1 MAYVEQSRYAD
12 GEWQWFCCRCGEW
25 HSETLHLYCP
35 DAPHGGTVQVLKPAE
50 VDPLETVYCPD
61 APHGGTVQ
69 VLQPVPASETD
80 TALETARH
88 TIKVLSE
95 RVTAL
100 ETEKTEMQHKLD
112 DIQSVYRLWVCEGE
126 KRRDD

>member
-12 GEWQWFCCRCGEW
+12 GEWQWFCRCGEW
-25 HSETLHLYCP
+25 HSETLHL
-35 DAPHGGTVQVLKPAE
+35 
-50 VDPLETVYCPD
+50 YCPD